1 MEAELSVGG
10 PDLAV
15 PEFRFLQSFI
25 HKNFGISL
33 ADHKRGMLAS
43 RLRKVLDK
51 HRLVSF
57 KDYIDTCL
65 QRPSPDVLE
74 ELMNVVSTNHTYF
87 NREPAHYDFFTRVL
101 PELSQ
106 RAERRAKRKELR
118 GWCAAASYGHEP
130 YTLAMLLREHF
141 GAGYREW
148 DAGLL
153 ATDISAQALAV
164 ADKGEYPDEQVDAM
178 PAHLRERY
186 LQRTGPDLWK
196 VKPELKKDVL
206 FRRFNLMNPIPFKRP
221 FDYVF
226 IRNVMIYFDT
236 ETRVELVK
244 RIAQYIHPGGYLV
257 VGLSESL
264 PRGIPGIQSVS
275 SGVYQRR

>member
-10 PDLAV
+10 PELGLE
-15 PEFRFLQSFI
+15 EFRYLQTFI

-43 RLRKVLDK
+43 RLRKVLDR
-51 HRLVSF
+51 HRLGSF
-57 KDYIDTCL
+57 REYVDTRL
-65 QRPSPDVLE
+65 KQPTPDVLE

-87 NREPAHYDFFTRVL
+87 NREPAHYDFFSRVL

-106 RAERRAKRKELR
+106 RAEKRAGRKELR

-141 GAGYREW
+141 GSRYAEW

-153 ATDISAQALAV
+153 GTDISAQALAV
-164 ADKGEYPDEQVDAM
+164 AQKGEYADEQVDAM

-186 LQRTGPDLWK
+186 LERVGRDVWR
-196 VKPELKKDVL
+196 VKEAVRGDVL
-206 FRRFNLMNPIPFKRP
+206 FRRFNLMNAIPFKKP

-236 ETRVELVK
+236 ETRIELVK
-244 RIAQYIHPGGYLV
+244 RIAQFIHPGGYLV

>member
-10 PDLAV
+10 PDLGV
-15 PEFRFLQSFI
+15 PEFRFLQGFI

-51 HRLVSF
+51 HRLTSF
-57 KDYIDTCL
+57 KDYIDGCL
-65 QRPSPDVLE
+65 QRPSPETLE

-87 NREPAHYDFFTRVL
+87 NREPAHYAFFSRIL
-101 PELSQ
+101 PEMSQ

-141 GAGYREW
+141 GSAYRDW

-153 ATDISAQALAV
+153 ATDISQRALAV
-164 ADKGEYPDEQVDAM
+164 AERGEYPDEQVDAM
-178 PAHLRERY
+178 PAQLRERY
-186 LQRTGPDLWK
+186 LEQVKPDLWR
-196 VKPELKKDVL
+196 VKQEVKKEVL
-206 FRRFNLMNPIPFKRP
+206 FRRFNLMNAIPFKRP

-244 RIAQYIHPGGYLV
+244 RIAQYIYPGGYLV

-264 PRGIPGIQSVS
+264 PRGIPGIEGVS
-275 SGVYQRR
+275 SGVYRRR

>member
-1 MEAELSVGG
+1 MEAELGVGG
-10 PDLAV
+10 PQLGLE
-15 PEFRFLQSFI
+15 EFRYLQRFI
-25 HKNFGISL
+25 HANFGISL

-51 HRLVSF
+51 KRLGSF
-57 KDYIDTCL
+57 GDYIDGFLRHPT
-65 QRPSPDVLE
+65 PEVLE

-87 NREPAHYDFFTRVL
+87 NREPAHYEFFSRVL

-141 GAGYREW
+141 GARYSEW

-153 ATDISAQALAV
+153 GTDISQQALSV
-164 ADKGEYPDEQVDAM
+164 AQRGEYPDEQVGAL

-186 LQRTGPDLWK
+186 LDRVAPDAWRVKEQLRT
-196 VKPELKKDVL
+196 DVL
-206 FRRFNLMNPIPFKRP
+206 FRRFNLMNTIPFKRP

-244 RIAQYIHPGGYLV
+244 RIADFIYPGGYLV